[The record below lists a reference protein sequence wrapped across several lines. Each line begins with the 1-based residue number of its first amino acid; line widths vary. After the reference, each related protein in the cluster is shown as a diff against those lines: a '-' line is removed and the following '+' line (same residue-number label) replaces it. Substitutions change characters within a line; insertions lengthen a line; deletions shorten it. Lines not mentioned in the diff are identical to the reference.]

1 MLIILVVENERRCD
15 NRAPLQRQSCDFAQ
29 PPPPR
34 SVRLGC
40 GHHDSVEEM
49 IAPAHLLQWR
59 RWRSSWSWPGGRGQA
74 RVTAP
79 HCSRRRGGDQPG
91 APQRCHCRER
101 LSPQSGCAPYP
112 PRGSIS
118 VYYQT
123 PLSHTPSCAF
133 IGRVIS
139 FGLLTTC
146 GDLAGMACMRL
157 PPVPPSPDSPTR
169 VADARAAGLCRGRD
183 QRAADLSL
191 PPPCVCGIPSWSLHH
206 PPP

>member
-1 MLIILVVENERRCD
+1 MLIIFVVENERRCD
-15 NRAPLQRQSCDFAQ
+15 NRAPLQRQSRDFAQ

-34 SVRLGC
+34 SVRLGRRHQD
-40 GHHDSVEEM
+40 GGEEM
-49 IAPAHLLQWR
+49 IAPPPPHLRQWR
-59 RWRSSWSWPGGRGQA
+59 RWRSSWGGPGGRGQA

-79 HCSRRRGGDQPG
+79 HCGRRRGGDQPG
-91 APQRCHCRER
+91 APQRWHCCER
-101 LSPQSGCAPYP
+101 LSPQSGCAPFP

-123 PLSHTPSCAF
+123 PLSHPPSCAF

-157 PPVPPSPDSPTR
+157 SPVPPSPH
-169 VADARAAGLCRGRD
+169 
-183 QRAADLSL
+183 
-191 PPPCVCGIPSWSLHH
+191 CGIFLLVSPLHVLFAS
-206 PPP
+206 PCLPL